1 MKFGVGH
8 AYWGT
13 TWDCDTK
20 KYRKVAE
27 KISGFGFDMYEITAD
42 HLYRMTP
49 EELAEMKAISK
60 DYGLTLSTNSG
71 PAKEFDFSSADP
83 MVRSNALAYFKQ
95 IIKNMSIVG
104 SPTLAG
110 AIYSFWPCDFK
121 ETNKEAAWERSIP
134 MLRELGNYAE
144 GFGIECA
151 LEILNRNETYI
162 LTDTKE
168 AMEYC
173 DLIGSNAVNIL
184 IDTYHANIEEDD
196 MLGAFRLAGNRLG
209 HVHVGENNRKL
220 PGMNNSL
227 DWDGI
232 GKTLK
237 EIGYNKGVVMEPFL
251 LHGGEVGRDIRVW
264 RDLSN
269 GATPEMMDEYLCNSL
284 AFLKKK
290 FL

>member
-13 TWDCDTK
+13 TWDCDIV
-20 KYRKVAE
+20 KYRRVAE
-27 KISGFGFDMYEITAD
+27 KLADFGFDMYEITAD

-49 EELAEMKAISK
+49 AELNEMKAISG

-83 MVRSNALAYFKQ
+83 AVRKNALEYFKT
-95 IIKNMSIVG
+95 IVKNMSLVG

-110 AIYSFWPCDFK
+110 AIYSYWPCDFTDTDK
-121 ETNKEAAWERSIP
+121 AAAWERSIP
-134 MLRELGNYAE
+134 MLRELGNFAE

-162 LTDTKE
+162 LTDCKE

-173 DLIGSNAVNIL
+173 DLVGSKAVNIL

-196 MLGAFRLAGNRLG
+196 MLGAFRMAGNRLG

-220 PGMNNSL
+220 PGMNNSI
-227 DWDGI
+227 DWEGI
-232 GKTLK
+232 GKVLR
-237 EIGYNKGVVMEPFL
+237 EIGYSKGVVMEPFL
-251 LHGGEVGRDIRVW
+251 LSGGAVGRDIRVW

-269 GATPEMMDEYLCNSL
+269 GADSEQMDLYLKTSL
-284 AFLKKK
+284 KFLKEK
-290 FL
+290 FA